1 VRHGD
6 SRRDVSEEDAMLP
19 FFTPSATER
28 RALEDVAAQIPE
40 VQRRLTANH
49 PRLTLADRGAH
60 QQQLAGSRVHLTL
73 APNLPREL
81 DGLGI
86 FRPPANGI
94 HHIGIGR
101 ISTGLGCPHAET
113 DADFLGLMTA
123 FRAPN
128 GKRIDFITINDPT
141 SPTDTSREFLA
152 LLQATAD
159 AAGRSGQ
166 LASQATLLAS
176 LARHAGLR
184 APAIALHV
192 TQQTSRTVR
201 SRSAYQQYW
210 TGIVRARETLGKFTF
225 VPAETIPDG
234 HPPGRSDRYFTEEWA
249 ARQSAGSIEFALYW
263 IPFVD
268 DRETPLENL
277 TAPWRETH
285 RVRVGTI
292 VFPKIDPSQEDT
304 QLVALLATEMGA
316 NQGNWEET
324 SDGASSDLPAT
335 AFTAARQLAYR
346 ASQQTRQALADSDY
360 ESFFDRGEISAALA
374 AELRRRRDAKIAAGH
389 WVPK

>member
-1 VRHGD
+1 MPR
-6 SRRDVSEEDAMLP
+6 
-19 FFTPSATER
+19 FFTPSAAER
-28 RALEDVAAQIPE
+28 RALEDLAAQIPD

-49 PRLTLADRGAH
+49 PQLTLPDRGAH
-60 QQQLAGSRVHLTL
+60 QQQLAGSRVELTL
-73 APNLPREL
+73 APNLPQEL

-86 FRPPANGI
+86 FRPPANGT

-113 DADFLGLMTA
+113 DADFLGLMAA
-123 FRAPN
+123 FRAPH

-141 SPTDTSREFLA
+141 SPTDTSQEFLA

-192 TQQTSRTVR
+192 TGQTSRTVR

-225 VPAETIPDG
+225 VPTETVPDG

-249 ARQSAGSIEFALYW
+249 ARQLGGPIEFALYW
-263 IPFVD
+263 IPFVN

-277 TAPWRETH
+277 TMPWRETQ
-285 RVRVGTI
+285 RVRVGT
-292 VFPKIDPSQEDT
+292 VTFPTIDRTTEDA
-304 QLVALLATEMGA
+304 QLVAMLASEMGA

-324 SDGASSDLPAT
+324 SDGGSSDLPAT
-335 AFTAARQLAYR
+335 PFTAARQLAYR
-346 ASQQTRQALADSDY
+346 ASQRTRKALADAEY
-360 ESFFDRGEISAALA
+360 ASFFDRGEISAALA
-374 AELRRRRDAKIAAGH
+374 AELRTRRDAKIAAGH